1 MISEKIIRPD
11 YVFEVSWEVCNKV
24 GGIYTVVSTKAQ
36 TMVDGLG
43 DNFIMIGP
51 DIWKGPGDHPEFT
64 EDKGLLASWRADVE
78 SNGFRIKVGRWKI
91 AGNPIVVLVDFAPFF
106 TQKDAILTEL
116 WTRYKVDSL
125 TGRWDY
131 IEPALFGY
139 AAGKVIESF
148 YSFHLTLSDKII
160 AQFHEWITGVGLLYL
175 NEHVSQIATVFTT
188 HATVVGRALAGS
200 GLPFYSRFDTFNAD
214 TEARNYNDIAKHS
227 LEKVSAANADCFTTV
242 SEITGKECSRFLGK
256 KPDIITPNGFD
267 DCIVPNPVIFRKKRI
282 TARKKL
288 LQVANALAGQDL
300 AEDSLLAITSGRYE
314 FHDKG
319 VDVFIDALGVLGK
332 TISLKKQLVAF
343 IFIPANHGGPCLDLL
358 ERIKKTANTEMKNEV
373 LTHSLKGSECDP
385 ILGFINKNQLNNLKE
400 NKVKVVFAPVY
411 LDGNDGI
418 FNLTYYDLLTG
429 FDISA
434 FPSYYEPWGYT
445 PLESLAFHIP
455 TITTN
460 LSGFGQVVRSGIID
474 INHGL
479 AVIERNDNN
488 YSEAVKNVADIML
501 EYSSNSAKLV
511 NTARKAASLLSCSAL
526 WKNLIQEYKIAYS
539 LALGKAAKRS
549 NALDIQ
555 GIGVKRSAENL
566 LQSPGQKELEQ
577 TES

>member
-1 MISEKIIRPD
+1 
-11 YVFEVSWEVCNKV
+11 
-24 GGIYTVVSTKAQ
+24 
-36 TMVDGLG
+36 
-43 DNFIMIGP
+43 
-51 DIWKGPGDHPEFT
+51 
-64 EDKGLLASWRADVE
+64 
-78 SNGFRIKVGRWKI
+78 
-91 AGNPIVVLVDFAPFF
+91 
-106 TQKDAILTEL
+106 
-116 WTRYKVDSL
+116 
-125 TGRWDY
+125 
-131 IEPALFGY
+131 
-139 AAGKVIESF
+139 
-148 YSFHLTLSDKII
+148 
-160 AQFHEWITGVGLLYL
+160 
-175 NEHVSQIATVFTT
+175 
-188 HATVVGRALAGS
+188 
-200 GLPFYSRFDTFNAD
+200 
-214 TEARNYNDIAKHS
+214 
-227 LEKVSAANADCFTTV
+227 
-242 SEITGKECSRFLGK
+242 
-256 KPDIITPNGFD
+256 
-267 DCIVPNPVIFRKKRI
+267 
-282 TARKKL
+282 
-288 LQVANALAGQDL
+288 
-300 AEDSLLAITSGRYE
+300 
-314 FHDKG
+314 
-319 VDVFIDALGVLGK
+319 
-332 TISLKKQLVAF
+332 
-343 IFIPANHGGPCLDLL
+343 
-358 ERIKKTANTEMKNEV
+358 MKNEV